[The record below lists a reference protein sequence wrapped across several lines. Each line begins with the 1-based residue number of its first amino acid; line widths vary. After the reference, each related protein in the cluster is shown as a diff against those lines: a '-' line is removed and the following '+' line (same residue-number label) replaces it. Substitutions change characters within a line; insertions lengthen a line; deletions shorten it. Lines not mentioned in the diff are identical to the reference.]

1 MRLFCHAE
9 LMKSPVLA
17 KVKDCSKVS
26 CGIDFTIWLC
36 KGQLYSAGN
45 PQHGQL
51 GHGTDH
57 EYNAKE
63 CMPQHAPELAQ
74 QTKHIHTWLAR
85 PSSEKFS

>member
-1 MRLFCHAE
+1 
-9 LMKSPVLA
+9 MKTPVLA
-17 KVKDCSKVS
+17 KIRHASKVA

-63 CMPQHAPELAQ
+63 CGFALHPQSGIQLVL
-74 QTKHIHTWLAR
+74 KH
-85 PSSEKFS
+85 S

>member
-1 MRLFCHAE
+1 M
-9 LMKSPVLA
+9 A
-17 KVKDCSKVS
+17 KVKDSSKVS
-26 CGIDFTIWLC
+26 CGIDFTVWLC

-63 CMPQHAPELAQ
+63 CM
-74 QTKHIHTWLAR
+74 HIFVNLTLYLIPGIVA
-85 PSSEKFS
+85 KLF